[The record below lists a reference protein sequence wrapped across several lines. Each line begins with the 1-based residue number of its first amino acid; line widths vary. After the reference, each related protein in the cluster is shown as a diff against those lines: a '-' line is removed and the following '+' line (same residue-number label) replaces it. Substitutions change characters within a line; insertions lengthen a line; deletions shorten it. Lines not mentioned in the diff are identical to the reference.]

1 MARSPVLS
9 VALLAGIAAMAT
21 PAVAQD
27 YGDTSQR
34 TLAAT
39 GSAPQVCVIDQ
50 AQIQA
55 GELNNIVGIDGDTL
69 RIDELTD
76 KQTLAAR
83 ATSATLSFPA
93 VCNFPHRVRI
103 ESESNGLWPTD
114 GRMYSEASGFAYAL
128 PYTAEVRWGPG
139 IARFAADAKIR
150 RVAQSS
156 VNIDEPTAGN
166 LEMRIEIEPGAS
178 NVRSNAP
185 VLAGTYGDVLRIFLE
200 PR

>member
-1 MARSPVLS
+1 MVRPDALS
-9 VALLAGIAAMAT
+9 FVLLAGAAVLTA
-21 PAVAQD
+21 PAAAQD
-27 YGDTSQR
+27 YADTAQR
-34 TLAAT
+34 TLPVI

-50 AQIQA
+50 ARVQT
-55 GELNNIVGIDGDTL
+55 GELNNFIGLDGDTL

-83 ATSATLSFPA
+83 PASATLSFPA

-128 PYTAEVRWGPG
+128 PYTAVVRWGPAT
-139 IARFAADAKIR
+139 ARFDADAKIR
-150 RVAQSS
+150 RLAQSS

-178 NVRSNAP
+178 NVRWNAP
-185 VLAGTYGDVLRIFLE
+185 VLAGAYGDTLRIFLE